1 MHLFPLI
8 KIYQIAEF
16 LNHHPIQSPTER
28 ERGEADGRTFFSF
41 NNPSTSLTSHQFSI
55 LHKLPTNTGLAFR
68 YTLIKPVYTTCAILT
83 SCSGC
88 ISEKGMMEGREWRAG
103 AGREE
108 KAGREDSGGRGEEAG
123 REDMAPVS
131 FWRRSERKY
140 MSASRDALGA

>member
-1 MHLFPLI
+1 
-8 KIYQIAEF
+8 
-16 LNHHPIQSPTER
+16 
-28 ERGEADGRTFFSF
+28 
-41 NNPSTSLTSHQFSI
+41 
-55 LHKLPTNTGLAFR
+55 
-68 YTLIKPVYTTCAILT
+68 
-83 SCSGC
+83 
-88 ISEKGMMEGREWRAG
+88 MMEGREWRAE